1 MLNKPLIEAI
11 TYIRVCETHCIH
23 IITYSMK
30 HVLVIEL
37 RASKAGVPKDL
48 LLNVVIYIYIYIIY
62 DILYIISYILDIRY

>member
-48 LLNVVIYIYIYIIY
+48 LLNVVIYIYYMIYY
-62 DILYIISYILDIRY
+62 ILYFIYRILDIRY